1 MKPEREFDSAGS
13 LLRLVRPST
22 RARATERTNEPFRAP
37 SRVADAE
44 RSDDGNAPALARV
57 TGQSQSRAL
66 ASLLRRDAIPPRVG
80 RLVDFHAKKGARS
93 PDGRTD
99 RIGRRRSVVGP
110 SARPPVRPS
119 VGRSVGANECEFASE
134 ASSSPVVSRRL
145 PSPVVGVVNANV
157 GSSSFPAFGWISFVV
172 WETDNRQQSS
182 RVESESSDFSGARVP
197 GCPSASS
204 RLETRASSVLSA
216 REVRAGVVG
225 ARGARVG
232 VVVGVRR
239 GNRGTHV
246 SPCGTA
252 TFEWA
257 RGVAWRRFH
266 LR

>member
-1 MKPEREFDSAGS
+1 VKPEREFDSAGS

-66 ASLLRRDAIPPRVG
+66 ASLLRRGAIPPRVG

-110 SARPPVRPS
+110 PVRPS

-134 ASSSPVVSRRL
+134 ASSSPVSRRL

-172 WETDNRQQSS
+172 WETDNSRVQSS
-182 RVESESSDFSGARVP
+182 RVRVFRFLGCPGARVP
-197 GCPSASS
+197 E
-204 RLETRASSVLSA
+204 RVVETRNS
-216 REVRAGVVG
+216 GVVS
-225 ARGARVG
+225 AERA
-232 VVVGVRR
+232 
-239 GNRGTHV
+239 
-246 SPCGTA
+246 
-252 TFEWA
+252 
-257 RGVAWRRFH
+257 
-266 LR
+266 